1 MTIVWINCEGRKDI
15 VLCHVH
21 WSVENEGR
29 RPFHSAISAARD
41 KNIVE
46 IRRLGF
52 LETSL
57 TCSIDVVD
65 IVGERIGDY
74 WPLVVVKGRVGGCAT
89 LTDDRIPDAMKG
101 QAVIVGALDVD

>member
-1 MTIVWINCEGRKDI
+1 MEDER
-15 VLCHVH
+15 
-21 WSVENEGR
+21 R
-29 RPFHSAISAARD
+29 RPFHAAVRATGD

-65 IVGERIGDY
+65 IVGERIGDDR
-74 WPLVVVKGRVGGCAT
+74 PLVVVEGRVAGRST
-89 LTDDRIPDAMKG
+89 LTNDGIPDAVKG
-101 QAVIVGALDVD
+101 QAVVVGALDMNQGAVPRIVI